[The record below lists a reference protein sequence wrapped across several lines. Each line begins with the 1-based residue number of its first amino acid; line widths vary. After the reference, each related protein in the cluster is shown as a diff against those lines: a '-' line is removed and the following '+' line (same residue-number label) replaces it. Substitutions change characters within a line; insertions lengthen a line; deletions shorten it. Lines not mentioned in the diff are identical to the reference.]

1 MRTRHVS
8 DPAPATA
15 TKRPLWIATTVLLLG
30 AAALWGASRLT
41 WFVTERDAGVRG
53 VVLDEAT
60 GAQRAVALVP
70 LAVLAVA
77 GVAGLVAT
85 GGWAR
90 RVLGG
95 VLGLAGLAACW
106 VAVDGLRT
114 SGYPDGAPVGEILAG
129 RGLAAVGGL
138 LILSGGV
145 LGLRMSSRVP
155 RLGGKYSAPTKKPVA
170 RDPDTEL
177 WQALSDG
184 EDPTNGR

>member
-1 MRTRHVS
+1 MS
-8 DPAPATA
+8 DPAPAA
-15 TKRPLWIATTVLLLG
+15 TEKRPLWIATTVLLLG

-77 GVAGLVAT
+77 GVAGLIAT
-85 GGWAR
+85 AGWAR

-106 VAVDGLRT
+106 VAVDGLHL
-114 SGYPDGAPVGEILAG
+114 SDYPEGAPVAEILTG
-129 RGLAAVGGL
+129 RGLAAAGGL
-138 LILSGGV
+138 LVVAGGV